1 MPAPPDT
8 GALAQ
13 IQESSVC
20 AVNRQKDWVTQSI
33 NQTVMTTNLLLA
45 CPSVVEILRSHQGKS
60 FTWQMREYIDIQ
72 LQNRADQ
79 GLEWI
84 FFLKDHEM
92 LFSHSPRS
100 LKKFL
105 PLVPNE
111 LIALSFE
118 HGSTQSALGLFAIR
132 LSSSSI
138 RLLDSVNKRLE
149 QGHGM
154 SVIEAITIFLESL
167 GDTPSVAYVPQWWLE
182 VRGNCVEQATWEAQ
196 FGVAHVVETDRLC
209 CVSDSCQHGLSQHI
223 ENSKTSGNQVIDSQ
237 DPLRLVSELSIEQLI
252 HDFWTS
258 RKSSGCS
265 S

>member
-1 MPAPPDT
+1 MMPSNSFCKLLLSLLFSVASVATLVLSSGACTSDT

-72 LQNRADQ
+72 LRNRADQ
-79 GLEWI
+79 GLEWM

-105 PLVPNE
+105 PSVPNE
-111 LIALSFE
+111 LIALSF
-118 HGSTQSALGLFAIR
+118 
-132 LSSSSI
+132 
-138 RLLDSVNKRLE
+138 
-149 QGHGM
+149 
-154 SVIEAITIFLESL
+154 
-167 GDTPSVAYVPQWWLE
+167 
-182 VRGNCVEQATWEAQ
+182 
-196 FGVAHVVETDRLC
+196 
-209 CVSDSCQHGLSQHI
+209 
-223 ENSKTSGNQVIDSQ
+223 
-237 DPLRLVSELSIEQLI
+237 
-252 HDFWTS
+252 
-258 RKSSGCS
+258 
-265 S
+265 